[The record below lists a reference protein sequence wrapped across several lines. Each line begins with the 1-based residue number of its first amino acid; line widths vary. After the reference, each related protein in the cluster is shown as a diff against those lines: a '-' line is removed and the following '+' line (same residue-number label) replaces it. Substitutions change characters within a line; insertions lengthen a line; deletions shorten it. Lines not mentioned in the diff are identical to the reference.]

1 MKKYIIIS
9 ATAVLLIPFLTLAAQ
24 SMNNIS
30 DVGNFIINIIN
41 GIFVPVLIAV
51 AFIVFIYGIATAFI
65 FNAGDE
71 EKRKEGKN
79 IMGYGLIGF
88 FIMLSV
94 WGLIFILTNS
104 VGLNNSGP
112 STLPTSGV
120 QVNTY

>member
-9 ATAVLLIPFLTLAAQ
+9 ATAVFLIPFLTLASQ
-24 SMNNIS
+24 SMSNIS
-30 DVGNFIINIIN
+30 DVGSFIINIIN
-41 GIFVPVLIAV
+41 GIFVPVLIAI

-65 FNAGDE
+65 FNAGDA

-104 VGLNNSGP
+104 VGLNNSVP
-112 STLPTSGV
+112 SLPTSV
-120 QVNTY
+120 QVTP

>member
-9 ATAVLLIPFLTLAAQ
+9 ATAVFLVPFLTFAAQ
-24 SMNNIS
+24 SISNIS

-65 FNAGDE
+65 FNASDA